1 MRRWVY
7 LIAVIWVMGLPV
19 HSSAQMN
26 AKRKDPARQ
35 GAAAAVSMNVNRS
48 RLIGVIDSLYN
59 DSLGGKF
66 TIRLTT
72 DSAKLAT
79 ATNKTDSDRYGKV
92 LDNPFFPRTAS
103 PRDGFIAFRQKDNKD
118 TTFYLVTGILLL
130 LAIIRIGFPSY
141 FSRLFQY
148 FFQTSMRQ
156 RQTRDRLLQEQF
168 AAIGLNLLFFVV
180 MGTFVTLLA
189 FWRGWYLGNF
199 WLLWAVATGFLCLIY
214 AGKFIFLRIAGWIF
228 NSREAMR
235 SYTFIVFLVN
245 KSAALLLLPL
255 LILVA
260 FSAPVVVESAFTI
273 GLILVA
279 AAFVYRYAISFTIIR
294 NKMGLNAFHFFIYFI
309 SLEIIPLLVILKL
322 LFRKLNVII

>member
-1 MRRWVY
+1 
-7 LIAVIWVMGLPV
+7 
-19 HSSAQMN
+19 
-26 AKRKDPARQ
+26 
-35 GAAAAVSMNVNRS
+35 
-48 RLIGVIDSLYN
+48 LIGVIDSLYN

-130 LAIIRIGFPSY
+130 LVIIRIGFPSY

-199 WLLWAVATGFLCLIY
+199 WLLWAVATGFLGLIY
-214 AGKFIFLRIAGWIF
+214 AGKFILEMQVDEYDILKIKKGLTVLVTLESYKGKVF
-228 NSREAMR
+228 EALVTKINPLMNER
-235 SYTFIVFLVN
+235 SKTFLVEAEFV
-245 KSAALLLLPL
+245 KQPE
-255 LILVA
+255 ILY
-260 FSAPVVVESAFTI
+260 PN
-273 GLILVA
+273 
-279 AAFVYRYAISFTIIR
+279 ISFEANIVINSKEKAILIPRDYLLNDSFVVKPNGDKIAVKT
-294 NKMGLNAFHFFIYFI
+294 GLKDYQKI
-309 SLEIIPLLVILKL
+309 EIISGINAEDELVKP
-322 LFRKLNVII
+322 KE